1 VEPVLL
7 TERLRLRRL
16 TPADAGHL
24 LALDGDP
31 AVMRFLDSEL
41 KTRADIEAR
50 VLPDLATRHQH
61 YAADVVGY
69 WAAQTRADG
78 QFLGWAGL
86 RPVQSDPAP
95 MVRWADSP
103 DLVTLSLGYRLRQS
117 AWGHGYATEAAR
129 LLIRRAFAH
138 PAVQEIV
145 ATTMAVNAPSRR
157 VMEKAGLRYD
167 RTVHVPFDDP
177 LPGTDQGEVEYRL
190 TRAAWEAL

>member
-16 TPADAGHL
+16 TPDDAGHL
-24 LALDGDP
+24 LTLDGDP

-41 KTRADIEAR
+41 KTLADIESR

-61 YAADVVGY
+61 YPADVGY

-86 RPVQSDPAP
+86 RPVQPGPAP
-95 MVRWADSP
+95 MVHWADSS
-103 DLVTLSLGYRLRQS
+103 DVTTLSLGYRLRRS

-145 ATTMAVNAPSRR
+145 ATTMAVNAASRR

-177 LPGTDQGEVEYRL
+177 LPGTEEGEVEYRL
-190 TRAAWEAL
+190 TRAAWECL